1 MTKEQNEL
9 ISKLFHENGKHL
21 AQLAYRYT
29 QSSELAEDLL
39 QETMLIACTRID
51 ILTEHENQIGW
62 LVKTLWNLA
71 KREMKK
77 LYHTEVPLELDYI
90 RDCTRD
96 NSEMDLPM
104 KFYLPPGLDEKEKE
118 IVLMRIAQGM
128 SYSEIAEIKGVS
140 EDACRQQLSR
150 AIRKCRSLM
159 NEVEDTSKV

>member
-9 ISKLFHENGKHL
+9 ISKLFHENGKWL

-51 ILTEHENQIGW
+51 ILAEHENQIGW

-77 LYHTEVPLELDYI
+77 FYHTEVPLELDYI
-90 RDCTRD
+90 RDCSRENT
-96 NSEMDLPM
+96 EIELPM
-104 KFYLPPGLDEKEKE
+104 KFYLPPELNEKEKE
-118 IVLMRIAQGM
+118 IILMRIDQGM
-128 SYSEIAEIKGVS
+128 SYLEIAEMKGVS

-150 AIRKCRSLM
+150 AIRKCRTLM
-159 NEVEDTSKV
+159 KEAEDVLTV